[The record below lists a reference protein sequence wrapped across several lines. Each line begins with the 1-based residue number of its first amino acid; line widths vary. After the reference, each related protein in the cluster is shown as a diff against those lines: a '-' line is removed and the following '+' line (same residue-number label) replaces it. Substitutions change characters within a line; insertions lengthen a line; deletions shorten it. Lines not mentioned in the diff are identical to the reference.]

1 MNKGITIAQE
11 EDMSEIYRRLL
22 NSCLVILMV
31 IGLFISMLFIGGAG
45 MLIIGM

>member
-11 EDMSEIYRRLL
+11 EAMSEIYRRLL

-31 IGLFISMLFIGGAG
+31 IGLFISMLFIVGAG
-45 MLIIGM
+45 ILIIGM